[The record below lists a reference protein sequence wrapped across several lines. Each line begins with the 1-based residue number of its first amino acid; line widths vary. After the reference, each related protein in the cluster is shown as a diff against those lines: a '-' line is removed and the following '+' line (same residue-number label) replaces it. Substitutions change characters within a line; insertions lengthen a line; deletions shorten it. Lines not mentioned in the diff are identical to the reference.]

1 MSYGGYDG
9 GYQTTSYGGG
19 GGGGFMS
26 GSQGGSQASPGK
38 SAAKNT
44 LRPVTIK
51 QIIEAQSPHDDSTFV
66 IDGNEVGNITFI
78 AQIRNVQDQE
88 TNTTY
93 KMEDG
98 TGTIE
103 VKQFKDN
110 KSGGGDMDDDGTGA
124 STSSELQVN
133 AYARVTGNIKQF
145 NNKRNIGTQH
155 VRQVTDFNEIQ
166 YHFLEATAVHLYFT
180 RGPPE
185 SMQAR
190 HTGDGAAY
198 QQGGANA
205 YGGDTEM
212 GGAANTAGAGAAM
225 LPPGISGN
233 ARKIYSLLKNRSDS
247 SEGMHVSIISQN
259 TKISMSDTYKAVD
272 ELLTNGVCFTTMD
285 DEHIACMDF

>member
-19 GGGGFMS
+19 GGFNS

-51 QIIEAQSPHDDSTFV
+51 QILEAQSPHDDSTFV

-110 KSGGGDMDDDGTGA
+110 KSGGGDMDEDGMGA
-124 STSSELQVN
+124 SGGSDLQVN

-166 YHFLEATAVHLYFT
+166 YHFLEATAVHLFFT

-190 HTGDGAAY
+190 HTGDAGAY

-205 YGGDTEM
+205 FGGDTEM
-212 GGAANTAGAGAAM
+212 GGAAGTAGAASL
-225 LPPGISGN
+225 LPPGISRT
-233 ARKIYSLLKNRSDS
+233 AHKIYALLKNRSDS

-259 TKISMSDTYKAVD
+259 ANISMGETYKAVD